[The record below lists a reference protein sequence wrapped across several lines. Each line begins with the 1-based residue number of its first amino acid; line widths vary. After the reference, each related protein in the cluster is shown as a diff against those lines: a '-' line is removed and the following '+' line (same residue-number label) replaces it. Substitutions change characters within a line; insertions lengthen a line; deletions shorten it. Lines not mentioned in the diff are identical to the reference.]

1 MDKFE
6 FLKKVKEMWETVDR
20 FNPRLEMLIQV
31 TEISEDGMLT
41 DFCVESSNCLVCQL
55 ELLSTLV
62 DDQGIKHCEDRDE
75 ESIH

>member
-55 ELLSTLV
+55 ELLSTLIE
-62 DDQGIKHCEDRDE
+62 DQGIEHCESKDE
-75 ESIH
+75 EPIH